1 MNVIFDIKRMNLE
14 STCEDLKE
22 KDFYTIS
29 HIHNEQGYKAVRAH
43 LAATYNRSK
52 YVPDIQAF
60 QVAVMGD

>member
-29 HIHNEQGYKAVRAH
+29 YLHNK
-43 LAATYNRSK
+43 
-52 YVPDIQAF
+52 
-60 QVAVMGD
+60 